1 MPSAHLSPWHL
12 IKFDSASLTTPE
24 TFSQLFEIVNTHAQ
38 KSARCLVIIGPS
50 TLESGAVPSSEDTF
64 GQLESFADQ
73 LLPAQLTATF
83 CEHLGALHA
92 ATEIDELRTL
102 TFSIQ
107 GKALLLAA
115 LLNNGLP
122 DGAYL
127 DSTRL
132 IHSQGSEQAPVV
144 DSALST
150 LAVQRLLAPRDGTII
165 PVFTG
170 GIASHASGNTVFLT
184 PGGSDRT
191 ATILGRILQ
200 AASLTIW
207 TDVPGIQSADPQYVS
222 DAHTLPN
229 VSFREAAELA
239 YLSSGVLHPKT
250 FIPLQ
255 DHPDI
260 EIAIKHI
267 HAPDAPGTRI
277 SGTASTDDSLA
288 KAVTAQSGLAL
299 LVIEGLGMM
308 GVPGIMAQALDTLA
322 AESINVVMLS
332 QASTE
337 QSAGVVIQENDKNRA
352 LAILEKQFDAA
363 RDAGDIQQ
371 IYTLGP
377 VGIVTVVDDNMRY
390 RPGLTGKM
398 FSTLGRSGIN
408 VLTMAEGASETN
420 ISAVVDSKDL
430 HAAVQ
435 ALHEAFCLSRRRAHV
450 FIFGAG
456 TIGQQLLALMDQE
469 EKNWLQSLNLKICLV
484 GLANSRQL
492 VWNTRGIP
500 FDQAISQL
508 DVTSQPCNL
517 QTIVNQLIESRLDRL
532 IVIDA
537 TASDEIAHLYP
548 LLLEN
553 NIAVV
558 TPNKRANTLDSAFYQ
573 RLTRA
578 ARVHQVP
585 YLYETT
591 VGAGLPIISTLRDL
605 IRSGDEIIKIE
616 GVLSGTL
623 SFLFNSMAKG
633 NTFPAAM
640 QLAYDNGYT
649 EPDPRDD
656 LSGEDV
662 ARKMLILARE
672 IGLTLNRKDVELE
685 PLLPAHLAEMPLAQ
699 FLQEIDSLLA
709 DGLKYPPIAPGDQL
723 HYIGRIEDGRIHIGI
738 QAVSASSPFS
748 QLQGSDN
755 LIVFTTKR
763 YFKNPLIIR
772 GPGAGPAVTAGG
784 VLADM
789 IRAAELVT

>member
-12 IKFDSASLTTPE
+12 MKFDSATLTTPE
-24 TFSQLFEIVNTHAQ
+24 AFSQIAEIVDTCAPMQ
-38 KSARCLVIIGPS
+38 ARCLVIIGPG
-50 TLESGAVPSSEDTF
+50 TLKTGTLPSVDETF
-64 GQLESFADQ
+64 EKLEPIADQ
-73 LLPAQLTATF
+73 LLPGALADVF
-83 CEHLGALHA
+83 REHLAALYA
-92 ATEIDELRTL
+92 SSEIDELLTL

-107 GKALLLAA
+107 GTALLLAA
-115 LLNNGLP
+115 LINNGLP
-122 DGAYL
+122 DGAFL
-127 DSTRL
+127 NGTRL
-132 IHSQGSEQAPVV
+132 IHSQGAVHAPIV

-150 LAVQRLLAPRDGTII
+150 MAVQRLLAPRDGSVI

-170 GIASHASGNTVFLT
+170 GIASHASGSTVFLS

-191 ATILGRILQ
+191 ATILGRILR

-207 TDVPGIQSADPQYVS
+207 TDAPGIQSAAPQYVS
-222 DAHTLPN
+222 EAHTLPSI
-229 VSFREAAELA
+229 SFREAAELA
-239 YLSSGVLHPKT
+239 YLSNGILHPKA
-250 FIPLQ
+250 FVPLQ
-255 DHPDI
+255 DHQNI
-260 EIAIKHI
+260 EVFIKPI
-267 HAPDAPGTRI
+267 STPDADGTRI
-277 SGTASTDDSLA
+277 SAHVTHDDSLA
-288 KAVTAQSGLAL
+288 KAVTVQSGLAL

-308 GVPGIMAQALDTLA
+308 GVPGIMALALETLA
-322 AESINVVMLS
+322 AEQINVVMLS

-337 QSAGVVIQENDKNRA
+337 QSAGIVIQQKDKDHA
-352 LAILEKQFDAA
+352 LSILEKQFHAA
-363 RDAGDIQQ
+363 RDSGDVQR
-371 IYTLGP
+371 IYTLDP

-430 HAAVQ
+430 QAAVQ

-450 FIFGAG
+450 FMFGAG
-456 TIGQQLLALMDQE
+456 TIGQQLLSLMHKE
-469 EKNWLQSLNLKICLV
+469 EANWLKQLNLKICLV

-500 FDQAISQL
+500 FDQAINQL
-508 DVTSQPCNL
+508 DLTSQPCNL
-517 QTIVNQLIESRLDRL
+517 DTIVDQLIDSRLDRL

-548 LLLEN
+548 VLLEN

-558 TPNKRANTLDSAFYQ
+558 TPNKRANTLDNAFYQ

-616 GVLSGTL
+616 GVVSGTL
-623 SFLFNSMAKG
+623 SFLFNSMANG
-633 NTFPAAM
+633 NSFPAAM

-672 IGLTLNRKDVELE
+672 MGLSLNREDIDLE

-699 FLQEIDSLLA
+699 FLQNIDSLLA
-709 DGLKYPPIAPGDQL
+709 DGLKHPPIAHGDQL
-723 HYIGRIEDGRIHIGI
+723 HYIGRIEEGRIHIGI

-763 YFKNPLIIR
+763 YFANPLIIR

>member
-1 MPSAHLSPWHL
+1 MPSAHLAPWHL
-12 IKFDSASLTTPE
+12 FKFDSASLKTPADFVQISE
-24 TFSQLFEIVNTHAQ
+24 IIQSQAPEAE
-38 KSARCLVIIGPS
+38 RCLVVIGPS
-50 TLESGAVPSSEDTF
+50 ALTSGALSPIDETF
-64 GQLESFADQ
+64 EQLEHVAGQLLSVEMAAAFGEDLAALHASAENDQ
-73 LLPAQLTATF
+73 LL
-83 CEHLGALHA
+83 
-92 ATEIDELRTL
+92 TL
-102 TFSIQ
+102 AFSIQ

-127 DSTRL
+127 DGTRL

-150 LAVQRLLAPRDGTII
+150 LAVQRLLAPRDGSVI

-170 GIASHASGNTVFLT
+170 GIASHASGHTVFLT

-191 ATILGRILQ
+191 ATILARILQ

-207 TDVPGIQSADPQYVS
+207 TDMPGIQSADPQYVP
-222 DAHTLPN
+222 DAHTLTD

-239 YLSSGVLHPKT
+239 YLSSGVLHPKS
-250 FIPLQ
+250 FIPIQ
-255 DHPDI
+255 GHQGI
-260 EIAIKHI
+260 ELKIRQIQ
-267 HAPDAPGTRI
+267 APDAPGTRI
-277 SGTASTDDSLA
+277 SANTSADDSLA
-288 KAVTAQSGLAL
+288 KAVTAQTGLAL
-299 LVIEGLGMM
+299 LVIEGFGMM
-308 GVPGIMAQALDTLA
+308 GVPGIMAQALETLA
-322 AESINVVMLS
+322 AEGINVIMLS

-337 QSAGVVIQENDKNRA
+337 QSAGIVIQEDDRDRA
-352 LAILEKQFDAA
+352 LTILEKQFHAA
-363 RDAGDIQQ
+363 RDAGDVQR

-377 VGIVTVVDDNMRY
+377 VSIVTVVDDNMRY

-420 ISAVVDSKDL
+420 ISAVVDAKDL

-450 FIFGAG
+450 FLFGAG

-469 EKNWLQSLNLKICLV
+469 EENWLQSLNLKICLV
-484 GLANSRQL
+484 GFANSRQL

-517 QTIVNQLIESRLDRL
+517 KIIVDQLIESRLDRL

-578 ARVHQVP
+578 ARMHQVP

-623 SFLFNSMAKG
+623 SFLFNNMAKG
-633 NTFPAAM
+633 KSFPAAM

-672 IGLTLNRKDVELE
+672 MGLRLNREDVNLE
-685 PLLPAHLAEMPLAQ
+685 PLLPAHLAEMPLAL

-709 DGLKYPPIAPGDQL
+709 DGLEHPPIAPGDQL
-723 HYIGRIEDGRIHIGI
+723 HYIGRIENGRIHIGI
-738 QAVSASSPFS
+738 QAVSAASPFS